1 MKVDVG
7 PPLEIQVRYAV
18 IGVLSHC
25 HGNMGSL
32 AYIPHIDLQHTA
44 FSPIAS
50 VCQHNVDFTSLRIM
64 WHEHNQ
70 CVFVYTSTRVYL
82 LVLYV
87 SGFEKR
93 GNFAQNA
100 IFFVTFQPATIPSH

>member
-18 IGVLSHC
+18 IGVLSYC

-32 AYIPHIDLQHTA
+32 AYIPHIDLHTA

-50 VCQHNVDFTSLRIM
+50 VCQHTVDFTSLQIM
-64 WHEHNQ
+64 WREHNQ

-87 SGFEKR
+87 SGFEK
-93 GNFAQNA
+93 GATSHKTQ
-100 IFFVTFQPATIPSH
+100 FFVTFQPATIPSH